1 MEKMIRKKTP
11 GTAKLSRYH
20 SFLSV
25 GASLDVRLPAHKEGA
40 MVEFLPQWRG
50 SGQTGAALSKRSLLV
65 DIGMSDIQ
73 MDDVIS
79 TVDLLDKFR
88 EGTDA
93 YRATHSLSV

>member
-1 MEKMIRKKTP
+1 MEKMIRKKMP

-25 GASLDVRLPAHKEGA
+25 GASLGIRSPAHKDGA
-40 MVEFLPQWRG
+40 MVELLPHWRG
-50 SGQTGAALSKRSLLV
+50 SGQRDAALSKRSLSV

-88 EGTDA
+88 EGSNMR
-93 YRATHSLSV
+93 RATQFL

>member
-1 MEKMIRKKTP
+1 
-11 GTAKLSRYH
+11 
-20 SFLSV
+20 
-25 GASLDVRLPAHKEGA
+25 

-50 SGQTGAALSKRSLLV
+50 SGQRDAALSKRSLSV

-88 EGTDA
+88 EEIG
-93 YRATHSLSV
+93 RASCRERVLASV